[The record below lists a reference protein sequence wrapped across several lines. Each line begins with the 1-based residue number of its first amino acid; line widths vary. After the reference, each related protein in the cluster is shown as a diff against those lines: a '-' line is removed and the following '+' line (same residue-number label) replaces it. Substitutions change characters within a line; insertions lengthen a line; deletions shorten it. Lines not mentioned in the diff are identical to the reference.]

1 MVIVGMLAWW
11 YTSGLHGLLRAVSS
25 RFVAVFDYFSIDLL
39 FTTLFSPFRQ
49 ISAGSVNGPVGAQFR
64 ALIDNL
70 ISRLIGAVMRT
81 IVMLIGLVTL
91 IVLMIISGLQL
102 VAWVVVPLAPIAGLI
117 LMFTGW
123 LPWSL

>member
-11 YTSGLHGLLRAVSS
+11 YTSGLHGLLRAVSN

-91 IVLMIISGLQL
+91 IILMIISGLQL

-117 LMFTGW
+117 LMFIGW